1 MFAAQAAERRKEV
14 NGTSDVQRAYR
25 GYDDQTIDKLKLK
38 VAANEATPTEI
49 QYLADLVVRALWIA
63 PRLLRSLLL
72 LPLLLI
78 PYLCHAHPRR
88 GRRRTPRR
96 RAGEVTSQPRLTSL
110 R

>member
-1 MFAAQAAERRKEV
+1 MAGAAMFAAQAAERRREV

-78 PYLCHAHPRR
+78 PYLCHGSTAL
-88 GRRRTPRR
+88 T
-96 RAGEVTSQPRLTSL
+96 RAGEEEGRRGGAQGR
-110 R
+110 